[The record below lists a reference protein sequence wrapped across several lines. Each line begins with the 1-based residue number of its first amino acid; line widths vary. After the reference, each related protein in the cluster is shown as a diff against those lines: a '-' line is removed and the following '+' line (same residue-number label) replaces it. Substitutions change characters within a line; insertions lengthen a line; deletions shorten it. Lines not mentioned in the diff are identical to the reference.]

1 MSSRFVVGFAFALSV
16 VAGRPVQAQPCDDH
30 ESCSGARRLQSLFS
44 QGLNPDG
51 SGGGGF
57 EPREAMTD
65 TDVLDNFLDIEVIP
79 SAAAP
84 NDNIVG
90 SNTMTIRSTVNN
102 LTQFTF
108 MLRSNYTIS
117 SILLNGVTPLT
128 ATSVGTYGR
137 RVTFPTPMSA
147 GQQFT
152 LKVSYDGRA
161 VSRGFGSI
169 EFTTL
174 GGNPGVF
181 SLSEPYYAGTWW
193 PAKDGDA
200 LTPGDNSDKATFS
213 IHVTHPS
220 SLTCASNGLLQGIDA
235 LSGGRSKT
243 RWRTNYP
250 MASYL
255 ACIGVAQYNT
265 FSGSYTYPLP
275 NGGTAVMPMQFFVSP
290 ASDNA
295 ALRNV
300 WLSSATMMAA
310 FRPVFGEYPFV
321 NEKYGIYQFTF
332 GGGMEHQTM
341 TGQSSS
347 TSESLTA
354 HELGHQ
360 WWGDNVTCRTWSDIW
375 LNEGF
380 ATYSECIWAER
391 KPGSSGT
398 PALLSA
404 IAARRPSTTSGS
416 VYRYDVSSASAIFDS
431 TNSYNKGAWVQHML
445 RHRVGDASFFAG
457 LQAYRAAY
465 QGSAATTDDYRNI
478 METVH
483 GADLDAFYTAWVYGT
498 GAPTF
503 AYGSQL
509 ATINGRDYLK
519 LRVRQTQGGTSFPST
534 LDVRTARAVGTTNSR
549 IDSTAATQWFVVPVS
564 GSGAVSSVTLDPDG
578 WNLNNGK
585 TSEAFAAGPPAIVES
600 STLPGQSYG
609 AGAGPANLRVTF
621 SENLSPAP
629 VAANFTLTRGGSPV
643 AFTVSYSAGTQTAT
657 ITPTAV
663 LGSGAYTLTVLDT
676 LLANAQNLDGEL
688 GATLPSGNGTPGG
701 SAVLNFSIAFC
712 AGDFN
717 RDGFVDGFD
726 YDDFVACFEGAGCP
740 AGTSADFNNDGFADG
755 FDYDDFVAAFE
766 SAC

>member
-1 MSSRFVVGFAFALSV
+1 MSSKVVVGSALVISML
-16 VAGRPVQAQPCDDH
+16 AGLPARAHPEDDH
-30 ESCSGARRLQSLFS
+30 ESCGSARRLGALFA

-51 SGGGGF
+51 SGGEFG
-57 EPREAMTD
+57 PREAMSD
-65 TDVLDNFLDIEVIP
+65 TDVLDNFLDIEVFP
-79 SAAAP
+79 SAASG
-84 NDNIVG
+84 DNIVG

-108 MLRSNYTIS
+108 MLRSNFNIS

-137 RVTFPTPMSA
+137 RVTFPSPMSA

-152 LKVSYDGRA
+152 LKISYNGRA

-169 EFTTL
+169 EFVTL
-174 GGNPGVF
+174 GGNPAVF
-181 SLSEPYYAGTWW
+181 SLSEPYYAATWW
-193 PAKDGDA
+193 PAKDGDVQTA
-200 LTPGDNSDKATFS
+200 GDNRDKATFS

-220 SLTCASNGLLQGIDA
+220 TLTCASNGLLQGIDA

-265 FSGSYTYPLP
+265 FSGSYSYPLP
-275 NGGTAVMPMQFFVSP
+275 NGGNGVMPMQFFVSP
-290 ASDNA
+290 ASDNPT
-295 ALRNV
+295 LRNV
-300 WLSSATMMAA
+300 WLSSSAMMAA

-360 WWGDNVTCRTWSDIW
+360 WWGDNVTCQTWSDIW

-391 KPGSSGT
+391 KPGSTGT
-398 PALLSA
+398 PALLAA
-404 IAARRPSTTSGS
+404 IAARRPGSTSGS
-416 VYRYDVSSASAIFDS
+416 VYRYDVSSASSIFDS
-431 TNSYNKGAWVQHML
+431 TNAYNKGAWVVHML
-445 RHRVGDASFFAG
+445 RHRLGDANFFAG
-457 LQAYRAAY
+457 IQAYRAAY
-465 QGSAATTDDYRNI
+465 QGSAATTDDCRNI
-478 METVH
+478 LETVH
-483 GADLDAFYTAWVYGT
+483 GADLDAFFTSWVYGT
-498 GAPTF
+498 GAPAF
-503 AYGSQL
+503 AYGTQL

-519 LRVRQTQGGTSFPST
+519 LRVRQTQTQAPFPST
-534 LDVRTARAVGTTNSR
+534 LDVRTVRAVGTTNSR

-585 TSEAFAAGPPAIVES
+585 VSEAFAAGPPAVVET
-600 STLPGQSYG
+600 STLPGQSYA

-621 SENLSPAP
+621 SENPSPVP
-629 VAANFTLTRGGSPV
+629 VAANFTLTREGSPV
-643 AFTVSYSAGTQTAT
+643 AFSVAYSAGTQTAT
-657 ITPTAV
+657 ITPVAA
-663 LGSGAYTLTVLDT
+663 LASGAYTLTVLDT
-676 LLANAQNLDGEL
+676 IRANAQNLDGEL
-688 GATLPSGNGTPGG
+688 SSILPSGNGTPGG

-712 AGDFN
+712 PGDFN

-740 AGTSADFNNDGFADG
+740 VGTTADFNQDGFADG

-766 SAC
+766 ASC